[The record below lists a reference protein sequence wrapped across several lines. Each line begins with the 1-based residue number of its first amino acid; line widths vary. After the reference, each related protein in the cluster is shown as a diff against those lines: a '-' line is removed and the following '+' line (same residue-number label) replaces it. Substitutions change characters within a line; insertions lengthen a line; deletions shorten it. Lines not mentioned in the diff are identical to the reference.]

1 MSGRALSSD
10 ESAGSD
16 LTATSGPSELG
27 QLKTTVR
34 WRGLAGILA
43 LGAIPVLFI
52 SIFFIYPVGSIL
64 WRGLVP
70 DGSFDAEPLKRVL
83 TDGDLRQIAWFT
95 FWQAAVSTLA
105 TLVIALPG
113 AYMLS
118 HYTFRGRS
126 LLRAAVTIPLILPTV
141 VVAVAFL
148 ALAGPNGSLGIDLKG
163 SIWIILIAHVFYNYA
178 VVVRTVGGLW
188 GHLDPRLEEAAR
200 ILGATRMQAFRMVT
214 LPLLRPA
221 IGAAASIVF
230 LFSFTSFGVILIL
243 GGARR
248 VTLEVEIFRQTAE
261 LLNLPVA
268 ASLAIVQLLG
278 VFLILTMYSKYQNN
292 RLVDLNL
299 RPASEV
305 ERRAVTLG
313 QKTVVG
319 ANIAL
324 MVALLFV
331 PLGVLIKRS
340 LTTESGLG
348 FEYYRV
354 LNDGDAS
361 SVLAVAPTEALK
373 NSLLF
378 ALIAASIALVVGGL
392 AASIVGYKKARATQ
406 WFDSLLMLPLGTS
419 AVTVGFG
426 FLIALDK
433 GILDLRSKVIIIP
446 LAHALVAMPFVIRV
460 MVPIIQS
467 VDPRLRE
474 AASVLGASPVRVWR
488 EIDLPIVAKAG
499 LVGAGFAAAVSLGE
513 FGATAFIVRPNVPT
527 LPVAIFR
534 LMSRPGAINFGM
546 AMAMS
551 VVLMLV
557 TGLVMLGVE
566 RFRAGDVGTF

>member
-1 MSGRALSSD
+1 MIGA
-10 ESAGSD
+10 
-16 LTATSGPSELG
+16 
-27 QLKTTVR
+27 Q
-34 WRGLAGILA
+34 WRGAAAALAVA
-43 LGAIPVLFI
+43 AIPIAFI
-52 SIFFIYPVGSIL
+52 GVFFLYPVGSIL

-70 DGSFDAEPLKRVL
+70 DGSFDAGPLRRVL
-83 TDGDLRQIAWFT
+83 TEGDLRQIAWFT

-105 TLVIALPG
+105 TVVIAMPG

-118 HYTFRGRS
+118 HYKFRGRA

-148 ALAGPNGSLGIDLKG
+148 ALAGPDGSLGVNLKG

-200 ILGATRMQAFRMVT
+200 VLGATRIQAFMRVT
-214 LPLLRPA
+214 LPLLRSA

-243 GGARR
+243 GGPRR
-248 VTLEVEIFRQTAE
+248 VTLEVEIFRQTAD

-268 ASLAIVQLLG
+268 ASLAIVQLVG
-278 VFLILTMYSKYQNN
+278 VFMILTLYSRYQN
-292 RLVDLNL
+292 RRSVQLNL

-305 ERRAVTLG
+305 ERRATTLR
-313 QKTVVG
+313 QKVVVG
-319 ANIAL
+319 ANIAV
-324 MVALLFV
+324 MVGLLFV
-331 PLGVLIKRS
+331 PLGILVKRS

-348 FEYYRV
+348 FGYYTALDDRGANSI
-354 LNDGDAS
+354 LS
-361 SVLAVAPTEALK
+361 VAPTEALR
-373 NSLLF
+373 NSLTF
-378 ALIAASIALVVGGL
+378 AAIAALIALVVGGL
-392 AASIVGYKKARATQ
+392 AASLVGYKKSRATQ
-406 WFDSLLMLPLGTS
+406 WFDALLMLPLGTS

-426 FLIALDK
+426 FLISLDT
-433 GILDLRSKVIIIP
+433 GILDLRSKTIIIP

-467 VDPRLRE
+467 IDPRLRE
-474 AASVLGASPVRVWR
+474 AAAVLGASPIRVWK

-513 FGATAFIVRPNVPT
+513 FGATAFIVRPNVST
-527 LPVAIFR
+527 LPVVIFR
-534 LMSRPGAINFGM
+534 LMSRPGAANFGL

-551 VVLMLV
+551 VVLMVV

>member
-1 MSGRALSSD
+1 MSITASGEPGPSR
-10 ESAGSD
+10 
-16 LTATSGPSELG
+16 LTARFPTAN
-27 QLKTTVR
+27 
-34 WRGLAGILA
+34 WRGVVGVLAVA
-43 LGAIPVLFI
+43 SIPLTFI
-52 SIFFIYPVGSIL
+52 AIFFVYPVGSIL

-70 DGSFDAEPLKRVL
+70 NGAFDAEPLKRVL
-83 TDGDLRQIAWFT
+83 TDPDLRQVAWFT
-95 FWQAAVSTLA
+95 FWQAAVSTIA
-105 TLVIALPG
+105 TLLIAMPG
-113 AYMLS
+113 AYVLS
-118 HYTFRGRS
+118 HYKFRGRA

-148 ALAGPNGSLGIDLKG
+148 ALAGPNGAFSTDLKG
-163 SIWIILIAHVFYNYA
+163 TIWIILIAHVFYNYA

-188 GHLDPRLEEAAR
+188 GHLDPRLEDAAR
-200 ILGATRMQAFRMVT
+200 ILGANRFQSFMRVT

-243 GGARR
+243 GGPRR

-268 ASLAIVQLLG
+268 ASLAVVQLLG
-278 VFLILTMYSKYQNN
+278 VFIILTLYSRYQNK
-292 RLVDLNL
+292 RSVQLNL

-305 ERRAVTLG
+305 EKRPSTRG
-313 QKTVVG
+313 QKLMLGGNLVVMFG
-319 ANIAL
+319 
-324 MVALLFV
+324 LLFV
-331 PLGVLIKRS
+331 PLAILVKRS
-340 LTTESGLG
+340 LTTESGIG
-348 FEYYRV
+348 FDYYQR
-354 LNDGDAS
+354 LNDPGAS
-361 SVLAVAPTEALK
+361 SVLSVAPTEALK
-373 NSLLF
+373 NSLWF
-378 ALIAASIALVVGGL
+378 ALIASLIALFVGGL
-392 AASIVGYKKARATQ
+392 AASLVGYTKSRATQ
-406 WFDSLLMLPLGTS
+406 WFDALLMLPLGTS

-426 FLIALDK
+426 FLISLDR
-433 GILDLRSKVIIIP
+433 GILDLRSKTIIIP

-467 VDPRLRE
+467 IDNRLRE
-474 AASVLGASPVRVWR
+474 AAAVLGASPLRVWR

-534 LMSRPGAINFGM
+534 LMGRPGAANFGM

-551 VVLMLV
+551 VVLMVV